1 MKVLHISAECYP
13 AAKAGGLG
21 DVVGALPKYLNQI
34 NVPTAVVIPK
44 YQTKWLNQQSYKE
57 VYRDTARLHHGEV
70 PFAIEEVIS
79 EDLGFQ
85 LFVVN
90 MPGKFDRS
98 GIYNDPAGHGYGDS
112 IERSVSFQNA
122 VLLWVRQFWDK
133 PEVLHC
139 HDHHT
144 GLIPFMV
151 KHCPEYE
158 SLANIPT
165 VFTIH
170 NGAYHGAF
178 SWRNEHLLPY
188 YYSSARGMLDWGNT
202 INPLATGIRNAWA
215 VTTVSPSYMNELR
228 RDANGLEALMRSES
242 HKSVGIINGIDPTVW
257 NPSTD
262 KFIYQKLQGD
272 KVEEFKKAN
281 KEILTTRFRINPN
294 LPLITFIGRLAREKG
309 ADLLPDMIRKFL
321 HYGHKAAFIVL
332 GTGDQ
337 RLHHEFEHMR
347 HHLQGHFDAALTYDE
362 TLAHQLYAGSD
373 FLIMPSR
380 VEPCGLNQM
389 YSMTYGTVPIV
400 RSIGGLIDTVP
411 DIGEPGGNGRG
422 IRFDNFDLDD
432 AFTACYRATEVYRN
446 PTYLKDLRKRI
457 MQIDFSWTRSAQT
470 YADVYRHFVPQL

>member
-21 DVVGALPKYLNQI
+21 DVAGALPKYLNQI
-34 NVPTAVVIPK
+34 DISTAVVIPK
-44 YQTKWLNQQSYKE
+44 YQTKWLNQQEYRE
-57 VYRDTARLHHGEV
+57 VYRDTARLHNGEV
-70 PFAIEEVIS
+70 PFVVEEVTS
-79 EDLGFQ
+79 ADLGFQ

-90 MPGKFDRS
+90 MPGKFDRT
-98 GIYNDPAGHGYGDS
+98 GIYNDDSGKGYGDS
-112 IERSVSFQNA
+112 LERAISFQNA
-122 VLLWVRQFWDK
+122 VLLWVRQFQYK
-133 PEVLHC
+133 PKVLHC

-151 KHCPEYE
+151 KYCPEYE

-178 SWRNEHLLPY
+178 SWENQHLLPFY
-188 YYSSARGMLDWGNT
+188 YASARGLLDWGNT
-202 INPLATGIRNAWA
+202 INPLASGIRNSWA
-215 VTTVSPSYMNELR
+215 VTTVSPSYMDELR
-228 RDANGLEALMRSES
+228 RDSNGLETLVQSES

-262 KFIYQKLQGD
+262 KFIAQRLAGD
-272 KVEEFKKAN
+272 DVAGFKKAN
-281 KEILTTRFRINPN
+281 KEVLLQRFRINPD

-321 HYGHKAAFIVL
+321 HYGHKAAFVIL

-337 RLHHEFEHMR
+337 ALHQEFEHMR
-347 HHLQGHFDAALTYDE
+347 HHLHGHFDAALTYDE
-362 TLAHQLYAGSD
+362 GLAHQLYAGSD

-389 YSMTYGTVPIV
+389 YCMSYGTVPIV

-411 DIGEPGGNGRG
+411 DIGEPDGSGRG
-422 IRFDNFDLDD
+422 IRFDNFNLDD

-446 PTYLKDLRKRI
+446 KTYLEDLRKRI
-457 MQIDFSWTRSAQT
+457 MQVDFSWTRSAQT
-470 YADVYRHFVPQL
+470 YADVYRHFVPNL